1 MKLEN
6 NQMSAEITAEMCSRM
21 IYLTEKE
28 AVEFYGC
35 KDYHNLEYMLRKKHI
50 PFIRIG
56 RKATRIAVW
65 ASEYLDYCKS
75 KGVTYPADREQ
86 DAQEVNE
93 EDLI

>member
-1 MKLEN
+1 MKLVN
-6 NQMSAEITAEMCSRM
+6 NSMASSEITAEMCSRM

-28 AVEFYGC
+28 AVEYYGC

-65 ASEYLDYCKS
+65 AEHYLEYCKE
-75 KGVTYPADREQ
+75 KGIAYPAEREQ
-86 DAQEVNE
+86 E
-93 EDLI
+93 EFDGEESGT